1 KEKPDHDTAEKFL
14 ASGDYLWNS
23 GIFVWTSSTILD
35 AIAQHMPDLDAGL
48 QKIAAVVGSDS
59 YQTVVD
65 DLYPSL
71 PAEPIDIGI
80 MERVDG
86 VQVLSAPYN
95 WSDIGSWKALYDEI
109 DHDDDGNALVF
120 ANGGKLLTHD
130 AKGILAYSSSKQC
143 IAVLGLDD
151 LIVVHTKDAVLVA
164 PRNRSEDVKKFVEQL
179 RADEQNDL
187 L

>member
-1 KEKPDHDTAEKFL
+1 
-14 ASGDYLWNS
+14 
-23 GIFVWTSSTILD
+23 
-35 AIAQHMPDLDAGL
+35 
-48 QKIAAVVGSDS
+48 
-59 YQTVVD
+59 
-65 DLYPSL
+65 
-71 PAEPIDIGI
+71 